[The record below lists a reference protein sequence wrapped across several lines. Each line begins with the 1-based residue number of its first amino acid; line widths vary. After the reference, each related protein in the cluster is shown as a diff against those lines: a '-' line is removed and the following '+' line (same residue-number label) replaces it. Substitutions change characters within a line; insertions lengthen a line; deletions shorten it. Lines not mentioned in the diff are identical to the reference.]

1 MLKKVIVAYAFI
13 YDEAEEKVLMVNN
26 VGASWTL
33 PGGEVEDGENSKQ
46 AVIREV
52 EEETGLIIEAGDI
65 VSVNEAVIPAR
76 GSQGLF
82 LTFKGLVIGGELG
95 IQHKTE
101 ISDVKWM
108 EIEAANQLMPY
119 HPGGVK
125 SLLNDSVPYYF
136 RNQ

>member
-1 MLKKVIVAYAFI
+1 LIKKVIVAYAFI

-52 EEETGLIIEAGDI
+52 EEETGLIIEAGNI
-65 VSVNEAVIPAR
+65 VSVNEAVFPAR
-76 GSQGLF
+76 GNHALF
-82 LTFKGLVIGGELG
+82 LTFKGLVVGGELG
-95 IQHKTE
+95 VQNKTE
-101 ISDVKWM
+101 ISEVKWM
-108 EIEAANQLMPY
+108 KVEEANQLMPY

-125 SLLNDSVPYYF
+125 SLLNDSVPYFF